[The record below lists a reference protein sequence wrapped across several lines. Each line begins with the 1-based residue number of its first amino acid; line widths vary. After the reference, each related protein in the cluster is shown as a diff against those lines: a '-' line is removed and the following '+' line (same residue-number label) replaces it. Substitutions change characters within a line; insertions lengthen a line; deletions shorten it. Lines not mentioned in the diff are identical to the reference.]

1 MNFYDEIPA
10 ACSIAGSDSGGGA
23 GIQADLKTFSSLG
36 VWGCTVVTAVTA
48 QNSREV
54 AGVWSLPA
62 EAVEMQIRAVRDD
75 FPVKAYKTGML
86 PDSGIIKAVSENVP
100 KGVPLIIDPVMVS
113 TSGSCLIGEDAVAAL
128 MEVLIPKS
136 ALVTPN
142 IPEAAVL
149 SGIGEIDGIND
160 MVHAG
165 ELILDLGATA
175 VLIKGGHLKGDVST
189 DILIEKE
196 RVTEFSAPR
205 LTGDFHGTG
214 CCLSSA
220 VAAYMARGM
229 ELSAAC
235 RSAKDF
241 ISCAISEPFRSLSG
255 RTVIN
260 PTMHTSMD
268 KYWRENNNI

>member
-1 MNFYDEIPA
+1 MNNYDEIPA

-23 GIQADLKTFSSLG
+23 GIQADLKTFLSLG

-54 AGVWSLPA
+54 TGVWSMPA
-62 EAVEMQIRAVRDD
+62 EAVGMQIRAVRDD
-75 FPVKAYKTGML
+75 FPVRAYKTGML
-86 PDSGIIKAVSENVP
+86 PDSGIIEAVSDNVSG
-100 KGVPLIIDPVMVS
+100 GVPLIIDPVMVS
-113 TSGSCLIGEDAVAAL
+113 TGGSRLIGEDAVMAL
-128 MEVLIPKS
+128 IEVLIPKS

-149 SGIGEIDGIND
+149 SGIDEISGIND

-165 ELILDLGATA
+165 ELILDLGAGA

-189 DILIEKE
+189 DILVERE

-205 LTGDFHGTG
+205 LPGDFHGTG

-220 VAAYMARGM
+220 IAAYMARGM

-235 RSAKDF
+235 RSARDF
-241 ISCAISEPFRSLSG
+241 VNCAISEPFRSVSG

-260 PTMHTSMD
+260 PKLHTNTD
-268 KYWRENNNI
+268 KC

>member
-1 MNFYDEIPA
+1 MINYSKIPA

-54 AGVWSLPA
+54 RGIWNLSA
-62 EAVEMQIRAVRDD
+62 EAVGMQIQAVRDD
-75 FPVKAYKTGML
+75 FGIKVYKTGML
-86 PDSGIIKAVSENVP
+86 PDGRIIEAVSENIP
-100 KGVPLIIDPVMVS
+100 GGVPLIIDPVMVS
-113 TSGSCLIGEDAVAAL
+113 TSGSRLIDEDAVAAL

-149 SGIGEIDGIND
+149 SGIGDIAGRED

-165 ELILDLGATA
+165 RVILDMGAGA
-175 VLIKGGHLKGDVST
+175 VLIKGGHLKGDVSA
-189 DILIEKE
+189 DILVEKE
-196 RVTEFSAPR
+196 RVTEFSSGR
-205 LTGDFHGTG
+205 LAGDFHGTG

-220 VAAYMARGM
+220 IAAYMAKGM
-229 ELSAAC
+229 VLPAAC
-235 RSAKDF
+235 RSAKNF
-241 ISCAISEPFRSLSG
+241 INSAISEPFRSDSG
-255 RTVIN
+255 RFVVN
-260 PTMHTSMD
+260 PALHTNVD
-268 KYWRENNNI
+268 EY